1 MSYQNFAEAYI
12 QPQYTSLKPVNKDTS
27 TNYSQELMIFLS
39 QHPEF
44 SAKQSHLEFLRYC
57 YEHYINCDPVS
68 RNLPIQEKLKKA
80 GEMSKFHGHHYWGKR
95 ITIGLNIEWWKFM
108 PQSATR
114 KGMDC
119 SDW

>member
-80 GEMSKFHGHHYWGKR
+80 GEMAR
-95 ITIGLNIEWWKFM
+95 NFM
-108 PQSATR
+108 GIIMGE
-114 KGMDC
+114 KG
-119 SDW
+119 